1 MNNIKRV
8 NISNFNEQQKT
19 NYIKNLLYNNDIN
32 DVLSVILEYENKKLE
47 IISIVINSL
56 KDKIIL
62 SKVKEHLYEDD
73 NTKAK
78 IFVYSRI
85 LSYLSFNKQNIIM
98 GILLNSL
105 DEITLKKLA
114 KYEYRNCTDV
124 SLNNP
129 VFSKYCLRYKKQI
142 MQDLALQKTEVI
154 DLTTKL
160 NVRPEKF
167 NFKKFFL
174 RLFIVI
180 IVVSI
185 VSYSAFIIRD
195 CYSLLNKYENKVIPG
210 VYLKDVSLK
219 GTKLTDLE
227 GIIKDEIDAIN
238 KGNIVLSNING
249 SYTYSLDELGIE
261 AKDYNLY
268 QDIIDYNNNLSVF
281 EKLKYIK
288 NSKKHKVFYIKAD
301 YDIDAID
308 ILLELAKNDMNVEAK
323 DDGLIIDKN
332 HNVRYSKGTKGFTLD
347 EENFNTIIEEELKS
361 ISSNINIKVDGEV
374 IENKVT
380 NEKLSTVNKKISSYT
395 TSFSNTGNRGHNVSL
410 AASKLNGTILMP
422 GETFSYLKEVGPYN
436 AKSGFKPAPAYLNG
450 ELIYANGGGVCQVAT
465 TMYMAQLYA
474 GLETVYR
481 TNHSHAP
488 AYVPKGLDATVSSTT
503 VDYKFKNQYKYPIY
517 ISAYVTGDYLTV
529 DVWSNDKA
537 LDGYTYEP
545 YAKYKNSGYASYL
558 NKIKDGKIVDTK
570 YLGMSYYR

>member
-1 MNNIKRV
+1 MGNIKRV
-8 NISNFNEQQKT
+8 NISHFNEQQKT

-56 KDKIIL
+56 KDKVIL

-124 SLNNP
+124 SINNK
-129 VFSKYCLRYKKQI
+129 VFEKYCLKYKKQI
-142 MQDLALQKTEVI
+142 MKDLALQKTEVI

-160 NVRPEKF
+160 NVRPERL
-167 NFKKFFL
+167 NFKKIFV
-174 RLFIVI
+174 RLFIGIVI
-180 IVVSI
+180 FTI
-185 VSYSAFIIRD
+185 VSYSAFIIND
-195 CYSLLNKYENKVIPG
+195 CYSLLKMYENKIIPG
-210 VYLKDVSLK
+210 IYLKDVSLK
-219 GTKLTDLE
+219 GTPINE
-227 GIIKDEIDAIN
+227 VESIIKEEIDAIN
-238 KGNIVLSNING
+238 KGNIVLTNVNDK
-249 SYTYSLDELGIE
+249 YTYSLDELGIKV
-261 AKDYNLY
+261 KDYNLY
-268 QDIIDYNNNLSVF
+268 HDIIDYNNNLSTLD
-281 EKLKYIK
+281 KLKYIK
-288 NSKKHKVFYIKAD
+288 TNKKHKVFYIEAE
-301 YDIDAID
+301 YDMDTID
-308 ILLELAKNDMNVEAK
+308 ILLELAKNDMNTKAK
-323 DDGLIIDKN
+323 DDGIIVDKN
-332 HNVRYSKGTKGFTLD
+332 HNVSYSKGTKGFTLD
-347 EENFNTIIEEELKS
+347 EEKFNSKIKKELKN
-361 ISSNINIKVDGEV
+361 ISSNINIKVEGTV

-380 NEKLSTVNKKISSYT
+380 NENLSTVNKKVSSYT
-395 TSFSNTGNRGHNVSL
+395 TNFVNSGNRGHNVSL

-436 AKSGFKPAPAYLNG
+436 GKSGFKPAPAYLAG
-450 ELIYANGGGVCQVAT
+450 ELIYANGGGVCQVAST
-465 TMYMAQLYA
+465 LYMAQLYA

-488 AYVPKGLDATVSSTT
+488 AYVPKGLDATVSGTT

-517 ISAYVTGDYLTV
+517 ISSYVSGDYLTI
-529 DVWSNDKA
+529 DIWTSDKA

-545 YAKYKNSGYASYL
+545 YSKYKSSGYASYL
-558 NKIKDGKIVDTK
+558 NKIKDGKIIETK
-570 YLGMSYYR
+570 YLGISYYR

>member
-32 DVLSVILEYENKKLE
+32 DVLSIILEYENKKLE

-98 GILLNSL
+98 GVLLNSL
-105 DEITLKKLA
+105 DEVTLRKLA
-114 KYEYRNCTDV
+114 KYEYKNCTDV

-129 VFSKYCLRYKKQI
+129 VFEKYCLKYKKQI
-142 MQDLALQKTEVI
+142 MKDLALQKTEII

-167 NFKKFFL
+167 NFKKFFV

-180 IVVSI
+180 IIFTI
-185 VSYSAFIIRD
+185 VSYSAFIIND
-195 CYSLLNKYENKVIPG
+195 CYSLLKKYDNKIIPG
-210 VYLKDVSLK
+210 IYLKDVNLK
-219 GTKLTDLE
+219 GMPLTKVE
-227 GIIKDEIDAIN
+227 GLVKDEIDDIN
-238 KGNIVLSNING
+238 KGNIILTNING
-249 SYTYSLDELGIE
+249 TYTYSLDELGIE

-268 QDIIDYNNNLSVF
+268 HDIIDYNNNLSTF

-288 NSKKHKVFYIKAD
+288 NNKKHKVFYIEAE

-308 ILLELAKNDMNVEAK
+308 ILLELAKNDMNTEAK
-323 DDGLIIDKN
+323 DDGLIVDKN
-332 HNVRYSKGTKGFTLD
+332 HNVIYSKGTKGFTLN
-347 EENFNTIIEEELKS
+347 EESFHSIIEKELNT
-361 ISSNINIKVDGEV
+361 ISSNISIKVEGKV

-380 NEKLSTVNKKISSYT
+380 SEKLSTVNKKISSYT
-395 TSFSNTGNRGHNVSL
+395 TSFSNSGNRGHNVSL
-410 AASKLNGTILMP
+410 AASKLNGTVLMP
-422 GETFSYLKEVGPYN
+422 GDTFSYLKEVGPYN
-436 AKSGFKPAPAYLNG
+436 GKSGFKPAPAYLAG
-450 ELIYANGGGVCQVAT
+450 ELIYANGGGVCQVAST
-465 TMYMAQLYA
+465 LYMAQLYA
-474 GLETVYR
+474 GLETIYR

-488 AYVPKGLDATVSSTT
+488 IYVPKGLDATVSGTT

-517 ISAYVTGDYLTV
+517 ISSYVSGDYLTI
-529 DVWSNDKA
+529 DLWTNDKA

-545 YAKYKNSGYASYL
+545 YSKYKNSGYASYL
-558 NKIKDGKIVDTK
+558 NKIKDGKVVETK